1 MKESIE
7 IMISNLTDATES
19 GDIIWNDI
27 SDPNKLKYERKLETY
42 SEDKNTKF
50 SVEIKYRLS
59 NNIWKIE
66 DPSLWV
72 YDKKLP
78 GGSHLVYGDS
88 YKGNKELRDKLKDI
102 YCQDLNPSI
111 SDISDIF
118 DDISK
123 NISLSSLRDSKINK
137 ILK

>member
-137 ILK
+137 IFK

>member
-7 IMISNLTDATES
+7 LMISNLIDATKS
-19 GDIIWNDI
+19 GGIDWSDI
-27 SDPNKLKYERKLETY
+27 SDPNKIKFERKLESY
-42 SEDKNTKF
+42 SEDNLTKF

-59 NNIWKIE
+59 NNKWKIE
-66 DPSLWV
+66 EPSLWV

-78 GGSHLVYGDS
+78 NGNHLVYGDS
-88 YKGNKELRDKLKDI
+88 YKGNKELRDTLKDI

-111 SDISDIF
+111 NDVSDVF
-118 DDISK
+118 NDISK
-123 NISLSSLRDSKINK
+123 NISLSTLRETKINN